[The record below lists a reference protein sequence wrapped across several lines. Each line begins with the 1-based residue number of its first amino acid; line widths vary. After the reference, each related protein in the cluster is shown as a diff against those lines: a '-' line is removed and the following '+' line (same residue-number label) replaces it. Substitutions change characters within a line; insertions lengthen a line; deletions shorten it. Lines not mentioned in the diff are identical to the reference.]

1 MKNYRNFLGLS
12 IYFFLSN
19 IYFQIFLC
27 ICNRFLHFHMILAAL
42 LFIVSFFFL
51 KLIIFIACSLK
62 NSQTFYAI
70 FTSVHIMIVFHA
82 SKWGVTVDIEKS
94 DGISLLTFVVNDE
107 VLGLFLHSSIFS
119 IIHSR
124 SA

>member
-1 MKNYRNFLGLS
+1 
-12 IYFFLSN
+12 
-19 IYFQIFLC
+19 
-27 ICNRFLHFHMILAAL
+27 
-42 LFIVSFFFL
+42 
-51 KLIIFIACSLK
+51 
-62 NSQTFYAI
+62 
-70 FTSVHIMIVFHA
+70 MIVFHA